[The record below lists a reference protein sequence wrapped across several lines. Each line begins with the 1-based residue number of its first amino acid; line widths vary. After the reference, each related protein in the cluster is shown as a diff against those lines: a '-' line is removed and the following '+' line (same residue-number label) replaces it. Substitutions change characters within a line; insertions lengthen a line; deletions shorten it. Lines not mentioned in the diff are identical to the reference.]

1 MITTASPGTRGVL
14 LLGSAMAVVAG
25 LVYLAIAGG
34 MVADDFQSPPRPLM
48 AIAGAIYLGGAG
60 VMHFVNRRLLL
71 VGAVL
76 NGVVLVLFLLSAAR
90 DNATVDALS
99 LAGKA
104 AQVALGVALVL
115 AWRKGG
121 EPGAPVRTARA

>member
-1 MITTASPGTRGVL
+1 MITTALPGTRGVL
-14 LLGSAMAVVAG
+14 LVGSAMAVVAG
-25 LVYLAIAGG
+25 LVYLAIAAG

-48 AIAGAIYLGGAG
+48 AVAGVIYLGGAG

-90 DNATVDALS
+90 DNATVDAFS

-115 AWRKGG
+115 AWRRSG
-121 EPGAPVRTARA
+121 PR

>member
-1 MITTASPGTRGVL
+1 MITAALPGTRGVL

-25 LVYLAIAGG
+25 LVYLAIAAG

-60 VMHFVNRRLLL
+60 VLHFVSRRLLL

-90 DNATVDALS
+90 DNATVDA
-99 LAGKA
+99 
-104 AQVALGVALVL
+104 
-115 AWRKGG
+115 
-121 EPGAPVRTARA
+121 